1 MTTLEFALQMEKD
14 GEHFYRN
21 LAKKSRR
28 PAIKKILDNLAEM
41 EAQHYE
47 VLLALKS
54 SSEIKWENTF
64 RDGIKS
70 IFATLDERT
79 NGFDVDVSELELY
92 KEAQDLEER
101 SREFYLAKARR
112 VKSST
117 EKRFLQQLA
126 KEESEHWQMLQ
137 SIIDFLEEPQEG
149 KWLENAE
156 WYHQDT
162 Y

>member
-1 MTTLEFALQMEKD
+1 MTTLDFAMQMEKD
-14 GEHFYRN
+14 GEDFYRN

-28 PAIKKILDNLAEM
+28 PSIKKILKYLAQM

-47 VLLALKS
+47 ALLALKS
-54 SSEIKWENTF
+54 SSDIKWDKTF

-70 IFATLDERT
+70 IFATLDEAT

-92 KEAQDLEER
+92 KEAQELEER
-101 SREFYLAKARR
+101 SREFYVAKARR
-112 VKSST
+112 VKSPS

-126 KEESEHWQMLQ
+126 QEEQEHWQMLQ
-137 SIIDFLEEPQEG
+137 SIIEFLEEPLEG

>member
-79 NGFDVDVSELELY
+79 NGFDVDVGARALQRG
-92 KEAQDLEER
+92 AR
-101 SREFYLAKARR
+101 SRRAKSRVLSRQGKAGEEFDREKIFAAIGQRR
-112 VKSST
+112 
-117 EKRFLQQLA
+117 E
-126 KEESEHWQMLQ
+126 
-137 SIIDFLEEPQEG
+137 
-149 KWLENAE
+149 
-156 WYHQDT
+156 
-162 Y
+162 